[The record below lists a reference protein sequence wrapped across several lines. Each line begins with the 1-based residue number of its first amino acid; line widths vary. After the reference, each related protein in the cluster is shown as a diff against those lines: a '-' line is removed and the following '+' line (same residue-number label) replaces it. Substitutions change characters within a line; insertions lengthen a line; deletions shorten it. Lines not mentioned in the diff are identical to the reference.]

1 VDVVEEAGTEVHLRK
16 EERISSIL
24 EVLQSE
30 ASRMMGY
37 ERFGLWEGELSPR
50 KRKEKENK

>member
-1 VDVVEEAGTEVHLRK
+1 VDVVEKVGTEVHLRK

-30 ASRMMGY
+30 ARRMMGY
-37 ERFGLWEGELSPR
+37 ERFVFWEGELKPR
-50 KRKEKENK
+50 KMEKKENK